1 MLTGILILIE
11 IDQVSPSNPLVC
23 WQLQRV
29 VVGVRLFQGDHFRVQ
44 TQHTDSLKIEHRG
57 GDTLLHSMV
66 QPKQRHPQRQGD
78 ATILIS
84 KS

>member
-29 VVGVRLFQGDHFRVQ
+29 VVGVRLFQGDHSRVQ

-57 GDTLLHSMV
+57 GDTASLN
-66 QPKQRHPQRQGD
+66 G
-78 ATILIS
+78 ATKTTS
-84 KS
+84 PAAPG